1 LTVNID
7 NEKTKNKKNKNK
19 NKKPKIDFLDD
30 TNINITSSKPVE
42 NEPLMKPS
50 GESIE
55 MVQISPKQQL
65 PEVAFV
71 TPKSLSSTTS
81 SSTPSSVD
89 SKPIIT
95 SPSTPKTAIK
105 SPVPEDQSITPMKK
119 FDDVFAELNES

>member
-1 LTVNID
+1 MTVNID

-30 TNINITSSKPVE
+30 TNINITSSKPAE
-42 NEPLMKPS
+42 NEPLVS

-105 SPVPEDQSITPMKK
+105 STIPEDQSITPMKK
-119 FDDVFAELNES
+119 FDDVFAELDES